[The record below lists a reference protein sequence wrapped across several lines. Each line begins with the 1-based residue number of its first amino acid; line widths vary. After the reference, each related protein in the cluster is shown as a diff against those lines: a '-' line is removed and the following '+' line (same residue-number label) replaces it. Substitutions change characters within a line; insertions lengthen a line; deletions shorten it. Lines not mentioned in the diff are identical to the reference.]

1 MKKFQIIIDQLIEEN
16 PDALLADGFEKALI
30 GIARRTGQPSLAVYD
45 SEKCI
50 NILEKKHKMTYEEAI
65 EFFEFNVIG
74 SWVGQNTPL
83 FFDSCR
89 KFF

>member
-1 MKKFQIIIDQLIEEN
+1 MKKFQIIIDQLSEEN

-50 NILEKKHKMTYEEAI
+50 NILVNKHEMTHEEAV

-89 KFF
+89 NFF

>member
-30 GIARRTGQPSLAVYD
+30 GIARRTGQRSLAVYD

-50 NILEKKHKMTYEEAI
+50 NILEKKNKMTYEEAI